1 MQWDY
6 PEPFMEQ
13 IRVTDADIDG
23 MGHTNNAC
31 YVVWCERAAWLHS
44 QSLGLSVKD
53 YRRLD
58 RGVAIHR
65 ASYDYFLPSFA
76 GDELTMATWLTHC
89 DGKLRLE
96 RRFQLVNPSD
106 GSTVLRGHWT
116 LIGICVSTGKP
127 ARFPEA
133 FIRVYGAAVVD
144 SASA

>member
-6 PEPFMEQ
+6 PQPFTEQ
-13 IRVTDADIDG
+13 IKVSASDIDG

-31 YVVWCERAAWLHS
+31 YVIWCERAAWLHS
-44 QSLGLSVKD
+44 RKLGLSVED

-58 RGVAIHR
+58 RGVAIR
-65 ASYDYFLPSFA
+65 QASYEYFLPSFA

-96 RRFQLVNPSD
+96 RRFQLINP
-106 GSTVLRGHWT
+106 GNGVTLLRGHWT

-127 ARFPEA
+127 ARFPEE
-133 FIRVYGAAVVD
+133 FIRVYGGAITAGD
-144 SASA
+144 SA